1 MNAFI
6 RYSSVVL
13 LLLILESTY
22 VSAQRPKKVGILL
35 YQNVELL
42 DFAGP
47 AEVFKAAGFDVVTV
61 SIDGKK
67 IVSQGFLNVEVDHS
81 VEESPALDILV
92 IPGGNT
98 ASVANNKEVLDWV
111 TNNYKAGAICMSVCT
126 GATVLGNAGLL
137 NGLKVTTWYGY
148 IPTLQSK
155 FPETTV
161 LKNTRFVDSG
171 NIMTTAGVSAG
182 IDGAL
187 YMVAKIL
194 GPTEAEA
201 TAKYMEY
208 DKWNLN
214 DGLIEFKHPFIVN
227 LEKNQFRETSVTAQI
242 SQQGSEGEYPYV
254 GEYLMY
260 VNKLRSGGKVA
271 EATKALEI
279 GRKIYPYSFNIYA
292 SLRTLD
298 TKYKSIPSEDE
309 FIGLLS
315 QNYEKALTKQKQI
328 SNDFPGWLLFSEN
341 AINSLG
347 YTHLEK
353 NTEKAIA
360 IFLLYTKA
368 YPNSFNAFDS
378 LGEAYMKL
386 GDNENA
392 IRNYEKSVAINPNN
406 ANGISMLKKLKGV

>member
-1 MNAFI
+1 MKAFI
-6 RYSSVVL
+6 RCCSVLL
-13 LLLILESTY
+13 LLLILESHD
-22 VSAQRPKKVGILL
+22 VSAQTPKRVGILL

-47 AEVFKAAGFDVVTV
+47 AEVFKAAGFDVVTLSV
-61 SIDGKK
+61 DGKK
-67 IVSQGFLNVEVDHS
+67 IVSQGFLNVDVDYS
-81 VEESPALDILV
+81 VKESPELDILI

-111 TNNYKAGAICMSVCT
+111 TNSHKAGAICMSVCT

-148 IPTLQSK
+148 IPTLQNK

-161 LKNTRFVDSG
+161 MKNTRFVDNG

-194 GPTEAEA
+194 GPKEAEA

-227 LEKNQFRETSVTAQI
+227 LEKNQFRESSVKVQI
-242 SQQGSEGEYPYV
+242 AQQGSDGEYPYI

-260 VNKLRSGGKVA
+260 VDKLRSGGKVA
-271 EATKALEI
+271 DAIKALEI
-279 GRKIYPYSFNIYA
+279 GRKIYPYSFSIYG

-298 TKYKSIPSEDE
+298 TKYQSIPSEEE

-315 QNYEKALTKQKQI
+315 QNYEKALTKQKEI
-328 SNDFPGWLLFSEN
+328 ANNFPGWLFFSEN

-347 YTHLEK
+347 YTLLES
-353 NTEKAIA
+353 NAEKAVA
-360 IFLLYTKA
+360 VFLVYTKA

-392 IRNYEKSVAINPNN
+392 IRNYEKSVALNPKNT
-406 ANGISMLKKLKGV
+406 NGISMLKKLKGV